1 MCETLPV
8 LTTVSGYPHVDR
20 SSYAI
25 DETGKTLIYIHA
37 NWVGYCNCSRTS
49 LHKPIYGAKPKNRKI
64 E

>member
-8 LTTVSGYPHVDR
+8 LRMVSGYLAR

-25 DETGKTLIYIHA
+25 DETGKTIIYIQV